1 MNNCQKNI
9 KVLDGY
15 DKEYQVFSDMTYLDY
30 QTLIEGNIFF
40 KQMDNDYP
48 ESLFI
53 YNTRNI
59 DNWVQSRLNHTSGQD
74 SFLERCKSVYKI
86 KSTDG
91 VIKKWKETRLIFED
105 DLYNYFYCRK
115 NFLVVD
121 IEKELNPSLKISK
134 SLKID
139 LLSEA
144 WACIGKTKF

>member
-59 DNWVQSRLNHTSGQD
+59 DNWDQSRLNHTSGQD
-74 SFLERCKSVYKI
+74 SFFREMQICL
-86 KSTDG
+86 
-91 VIKKWKETRLIFED
+91 
-105 DLYNYFYCRK
+105 
-115 NFLVVD
+115 
-121 IEKELNPSLKISK
+121 
-134 SLKID
+134 
-139 LLSEA
+139 
-144 WACIGKTKF
+144 

>member
-1 MNNCQKNI
+1 M
-9 KVLDGY
+9 
-15 DKEYQVFSDMTYLDY
+15 DKT
-30 QTLIEGNIFF
+30 
-40 KQMDNDYP
+40 P
-48 ESLFI
+48 
-53 YNTRNI
+53 
-59 DNWVQSRLNHTSGQD
+59 
-74 SFLERCKSVYKI
+74 FLERCKSVYKI

-105 DLYNYFYCRK
+105 DLYNYFYGRK

-144 WACIGKTKF
+144 WTCIGKTKF